1 MQLVRRLTALIIL
14 WLLAGPL
21 AGSPSP
27 ALPLPAA
34 GKLDLTSHLEYLPDP
49 GGTWG
54 IGEVAG
60 VLAKHF
66 VPQPRQAL
74 TPLATSTH
82 PEAALWLRFT
92 LEQGP
97 ASADEAWL
105 EVAPPTLD
113 DVRLYVP
120 RADGGFTERRSGQTW
135 PWTERDV
142 DYRQPLFRLRPDA
155 GPTTYYLRLQTS
167 LLTRPGLTLWPPLS
181 FTEAAMAEA
190 RVWGLYFGV
199 YALITLLHAFFWM
212 WSQERIHYLFTLYV
226 ALNLLAALLAGGWL
240 QQAQPGFWL
249 PGLANGLMVAL
260 LCLALPVMQRFTLDY
275 VGLLRDSPFGRRL
288 LLLAANLFAALGLA
302 LVLAGLPG
310 LALALTWPATGIF
323 IAVALLLALGPA
335 WRGDDRARSF
345 ALAFGLYG
353 LGLVVHLARGWG
365 WLLPGLLSDQALA
378 TGALL
383 QTLVL
388 SLAIFSDHK
397 RLRREMALAEA
408 QAAAERG
415 LREEQADFLAL
426 VSHEVRTPLSI
437 IAAAAHNLLLDPT
450 LDEKARARGE
460 KIHRAGERLT
470 RLMDDYL
477 SAERLASADAP
488 LQRGPL
494 DLERI
499 CRAARDDL
507 RDTPGPEMI
516 LDVTPVPVCIGDTD
530 LIRLAIRNLLQ
541 NARRHSPPTAP
552 VLLQLETAEGGVRVR
567 IRDAGAGVPLE
578 DLPLIFRRFR
588 RGRNSTAPGAGL
600 GLYLVDKV
608 ASRHGGRAE
617 VTNLAGGGC
626 EFSLWLPLEEPGPAR
641 PGSLSDFRSDTPR
654 LVKN

>member
-1 MQLVRRLTALIIL
+1 MKPPPRLTALIFL
-14 WLLAGPL
+14 WLLAVPL
-21 AGSPSP
+21 AGSADT

-34 GKLDLTSHLEYLPDP
+34 GKLDLIRHLEYLPDP

-60 VLAKHF
+60 AQATRF
-66 VPQPRQAL
+66 TAPPRQPP
-74 TPLATSTH
+74 TPLATSAS
-82 PEAALWLRFT
+82 PNDALWLRFT
-92 LEQGP
+92 LERGP
-97 ASADEAWL
+97 GEPDEAWL

-113 DVRLYVP
+113 DVRLYLP

-135 PWTERDV
+135 PWTEREV
-142 DYRQPLFRLRPDA
+142 DYRQPLFRLQLA
-155 GPTTYYLRLQTS
+155 AAPTTYYLRLQTR
-167 LLTRPGLTLWPPLS
+167 LVTRPALTLWPPLA

-199 YALITLLHAFFWM
+199 YALIALLHAFFWM
-212 WSQERIHYLFTLYV
+212 WSQERVHYLFTLYV

-249 PGLANGLMVAL
+249 PGLANGAMVAL
-260 LCLALPVMQRFTLDY
+260 LCLALPVMQRFSLDY
-275 VGLLRDSPFGRRL
+275 VALPRHAPFWRRR
-288 LLLAANLFAALGLA
+288 LLLAANLVAALGLA

-310 LALALTWPATGIF
+310 LALGLVWPATGLF
-323 IAVALLLALGPA
+323 IALTLLLALGPA

-345 ALAFGLYG
+345 VLAFGLYG
-353 LGLVVHLARGWG
+353 LGLTVNLARGQG
-365 WLLPGLLSDQALA
+365 WLPPGLLSDQALA
-378 TGALL
+378 IGALL

-397 RLRREMALAEA
+397 RLRREKALAEA
-408 QAAAERG
+408 RAAAERG
-415 LREEQADFLAL
+415 LREEQEDFLAL
-426 VSHEVRTPLSI
+426 VSHEVRTPLSV
-437 IAAAAHNLLLDPT
+437 IAAAAHNLLRDPT
-450 LDEKARARGE
+450 LDEKGRARGE
-460 KIHRAGERLT
+460 KIRRASERLT

-488 LQRGPL
+488 LRRGPL

-499 CRAARDDL
+499 CRAAMDDL
-507 RDTPGPEMI
+507 RDTPGPEMR
-516 LDVTPVPVCIGDTD
+516 LEVSPVPFCTGDPD

-552 VLLQLETAEGGVRVR
+552 VLLHVEFAEGGVRVR
-567 IRDAGAGVPLE
+567 VRDAGTGVPPE

-588 RGRNSTAPGAGL
+588 RGRNSTEPGAGL

-608 ASRHGGRAE
+608 ASRHGGRAG
-617 VTNLAGGGC
+617 VINLAGGGC
-626 EFSLWLPLEEPGPAR
+626 EFSLWLPWEEAGPR
-641 PGSLSDFRSDTPR
+641 PP
-654 LVKN
+654 